1 MCCTGTILRYFTK
14 RSKTKISFFRLLA
27 PPKMDPNYMEV
38 FRILTIKMKNSGDP
52 LEPLPLV
59 SWLPY

>member
-1 MCCTGTILRYFTK
+1 
-14 RSKTKISFFRLLA
+14 
-27 PPKMDPNYMEV
+27 MDPNYMEV

-59 SWLPY
+59 GWLPY

>member
-1 MCCTGTILRYFTK
+1 
-14 RSKTKISFFRLLA
+14 
-27 PPKMDPNYMEV
+27 MDPNYMEV

-59 SWLPY
+59 GWLPYLITYLLTSVPDPDP